1 MRAWRTQR
9 QNETLLNQAF
19 NTKTE
24 VYLVFCARQA
34 REIFGIAR
42 YRLLPLFVLVH
53 ALIDFKNGGC
63 DPYNR
68 IPNLRFSP
76 SSI

>member
-1 MRAWRTQR
+1 MRTWRTQR

-42 YRLLPLFVLVH
+42 
-53 ALIDFKNGGC
+53 
-63 DPYNR
+63 
-68 IPNLRFSP
+68 
-76 SSI
+76 